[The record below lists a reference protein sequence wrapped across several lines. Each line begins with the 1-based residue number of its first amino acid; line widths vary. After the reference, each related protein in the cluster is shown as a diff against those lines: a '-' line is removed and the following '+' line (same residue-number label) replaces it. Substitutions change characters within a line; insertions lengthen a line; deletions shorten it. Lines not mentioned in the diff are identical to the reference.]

1 MEKIKMPEEVDCE
14 APGND
19 NANEILA
26 KKQEVQGTN
35 LMYVKNCC
43 TNLLQLK
50 DVNDNIIE
58 ISKNEYRKFQP
69 KKQ

>member
-26 KKQEVQGTN
+26 KKQEV
-35 LMYVKNCC
+35 
-43 TNLLQLK
+43 
-50 DVNDNIIE
+50 
-58 ISKNEYRKFQP
+58 
-69 KKQ
+69 